1 MIRTSG
7 VGAGPVTSEAPGRR
21 AGERPALVLVHGYF
35 GSAEMWRDQVRR
47 FGEDFN
53 VIAPDLAG
61 FGDRAQETAPDTI
74 EGHVSDILRHLEAKE
89 IDQFF
94 LVGHSMGGMIAQQL
108 AATVPDRIEGLVLYG
123 TGPRGALP
131 DRFESIATSRARL
144 RAGGAAATARR
155 IAATWFRRG
164 SEAAAFD
171 LCAQIGAKAGLQAA
185 LAGLDAMESWNGE
198 ANLDSFAMPT
208 LVIWGDGDRSYSWP
222 QIEALWR
229 GIAGADLAVIPGCA
243 HNAHQEKP
251 HIFNAILA
259 DFLGA
264 SGSGGLTA

>member
-1 MIRTSG
+1 MNPTSG
-7 VGAGPVTSEAPGRR
+7 AGAGPGTSRAADRR

-47 FGEDFN
+47 FGEDFD

-61 FGDRAQETAPDTI
+61 FGDHAHEIAPDTM
-74 EGHVSDILRHLEAKE
+74 EGHVGDILRHLETKRV
-89 IDQFF
+89 DRFF

-108 AATVPDRIEGLVLYG
+108 AATVPDRIAGLVLYG

-144 RAGGAAATARR
+144 RADGVAATARR
-155 IAATWFRRG
+155 IAATWFRHG
-164 SEAAAFD
+164 ENAVAFD
-171 LCAQIGAKAGLQAA
+171 LCARIGAKAGLQAA

-198 ANLDSFAMPT
+198 ANLARLAVPT
-208 LVIWGDGDRSYSWP
+208 LVVWGDGDRSYSWP
-222 QIEALWR
+222 QVEALWR
-229 GIAGADLAVIPGCA
+229 CIPGADLAVIPGCA

-251 HIFNAILA
+251 DIFNAILA
-259 DFLGA
+259 DFLHA
-264 SGSGGLTA
+264 SVTGSHSE